1 MRLVDERVTDYRS
14 VEDSGEVQIEPDV
27 TCLVGKN
34 ESGKTALLQATY
46 KLNPAET
53 AKTFNEVIDFPS
65 RHSRRLTSRPDAA
78 FPAITAT
85 FELSDAE
92 LASIEEDL
100 GTGVLPARRFTVT
113 AGYRMPSPRSYQVA
127 VDESA
132 AVRHLTKNLDVTQAA
147 ATNVSVAG
155 TIAELIQVL
164 ANLSE
169 PTSAANALL
178 GRLQGWRGHS
188 LELHVVDAYLEPRLP
203 RFVYFEDYDHMPGKV
218 SIPHLIAQRDSGEL
232 SRGEQALISLLRMV
246 DVRPEDFLES
256 QDHERLIRR
265 LENASNSI
273 TDEVFEYWS
282 QNRDLE
288 VDLMVLAAPEPAA
301 PAHLAAGP
309 ILQVRVRNRRHRV
322 TVPFDERSRG
332 FVWFFSF
339 LAYFSQLEA
348 DADRD
353 LVLLLDE
360 PGLSLHGKAQG
371 DLLRFI
377 DARLAPRHQVLFT
390 THSPFLIA
398 PGALERVRT
407 VIDVGEGGTKVSADL
422 FKADEDTLF
431 PLFAAMGIELAQ
443 TLFVGENILL
453 LEGPSDLIYLEVL
466 TEALQAAGREG
477 LDPRW
482 VKAPVGGAGKLS
494 TFATLFG
501 ANKLNVAVLADSST
515 TDTSALRRL
524 RDNGQLAARALVEIS
539 EATGTR
545 DADIEDLFAA
555 DFYLDLV
562 NAAYRE
568 ELPAPITP
576 ADLDPRDPRIV
587 RRVEKH
593 FKDRQIDGGRLNH
606 YRPAAAL
613 LKERVSLS
621 PKIDQATL
629 ERAEQIVARINALLE

>member
-1 MRLVDERVTDYRS
+1 M
-14 VEDSGEVQIEPDV
+14 
-27 TCLVGKN
+27 
-34 ESGKTALLQATY
+34 
-46 KLNPAET
+46 
-53 AKTFNEVIDFPS
+53 
-65 RHSRRLTSRPDAA
+65 
-78 FPAITAT
+78 
-85 FELSDAE
+85 
-92 LASIEEDL
+92 
-100 GTGVLPARRFTVT
+100 
-113 AGYRMPSPRSYQVA
+113 
-127 VDESA
+127 
-132 AVRHLTKNLDVTQAA
+132 
-147 ATNVSVAG
+147 
-155 TIAELIQVL
+155 
-164 ANLSE
+164 
-169 PTSAANALL
+169 
-178 GRLQGWRGHS
+178 
-188 LELHVVDAYLEPRLP
+188 
-203 RFVYFEDYDHMPGKV
+203 
-218 SIPHLIAQRDSGEL
+218 
-232 SRGEQALISLLRMV
+232 
-246 DVRPEDFLES
+246 
-256 QDHERLIRR
+256 
-265 LENASNSI
+265 
-273 TDEVFEYWS
+273 
-282 QNRDLE
+282 
-288 VDLMVLAAPEPAA
+288 
-301 PAHLAAGP
+301 
-309 ILQVRVRNRRHRV
+309 
-322 TVPFDERSRG
+322 
-332 FVWFFSF
+332 
-339 LAYFSQLEA
+339 
-348 DADRD
+348 
-353 LVLLLDE
+353 
-360 PGLSLHGKAQG
+360 
-371 DLLRFI
+371 
-377 DARLAPRHQVLFT
+377 
-390 THSPFLIA
+390 
-398 PGALERVRT
+398 RT